1 MEADQLT
8 RIGTPQDTGIDTQ
21 RQRPETETEMETQTE
36 TETEKETFRPSS
48 IKSRNDSTS
57 KEGLRRKENTRGQY
71 ERQAMAYPHEAN
83 GYRWNETS
91 RTAVWTRRSNS
102 EALVPGLSGGHQS
115 TPNAPWEISGPAL
128 VMIRHGD
135 FDALELLRAGDRA
148 CPQVTRIFDFT
159 GFEP

>member
-57 KEGLRRKENTRGQY
+57 KEGLRRKEKY
-71 ERQAMAYPHEAN
+71 E
-83 GYRWNETS
+83 G
-91 RTAVWTRRSNS
+91 AV
-102 EALVPGLSGGHQS
+102 
-115 TPNAPWEISGPAL
+115 
-128 VMIRHGD
+128 
-135 FDALELLRAGDRA
+135 
-148 CPQVTRIFDFT
+148 
-159 GFEP
+159 